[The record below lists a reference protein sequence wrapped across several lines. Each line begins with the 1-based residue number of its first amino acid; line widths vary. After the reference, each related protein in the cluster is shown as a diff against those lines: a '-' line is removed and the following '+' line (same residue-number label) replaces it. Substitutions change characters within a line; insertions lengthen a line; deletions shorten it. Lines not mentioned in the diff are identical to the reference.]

1 MSSITWRKSATKDV
15 RPFFGTATLE
25 SSVDLAEIR
34 LYEDGPFM
42 TDTAHAVEPSE
53 AQPLEVAIRP
63 NLVLPADTPV
73 AKDDLVLAVTAV
85 QPFMKKTI
93 GDTTYIVESDVSTDA
108 RETVYEKL
116 KKLILQDPDRH
127 NLLKAS

>member
-1 MSSITWRKSATKDV
+1 MTSITWRKSATKDV

-53 AQPLEVAIRP
+53 AQPLEA
-63 NLVLPADTPV
+63 T
-73 AKDDLVLAVTAV
+73 
-85 QPFMKKTI
+85 
-93 GDTTYIVESDVSTDA
+93 
-108 RETVYEKL
+108 L
-116 KKLILQDPDRH
+116 KKSPLLLQPG
-127 NLLKAS
+127 